1 MRSHPPGGYRRTDFG
16 LCLVAAG
23 SQVGTGRPT
32 LADMSPQPARTPWG
46 IAWRFLLAA
55 AIGALSWVAL
65 FPKEQASDLV
75 NTWLMIGDP
84 LVGIACL
91 VGALRWVRRYSVAVG
106 LVTSAAACVAPVAGG
121 AAAYALGSVS
131 TRRRWREIV
140 VVGVANVLSGII
152 AGRVYDRLDDS
163 SPWWSDLLIGI
174 LLTAVVI
181 AVGVAVGQRRELVA
195 NLREQVAAARR
206 EQEVREDAAR
216 AAERTRIA
224 REMHD
229 VLAHR
234 ISLVAMHAGALAYR
248 PDLTAT
254 ERSTAARTIEENA
267 HLALQELRDV
277 LGVLRDPASGVGAPE
292 GPQPL
297 IGDLQSLVDES
308 RVAGVRVDLEQ
319 HVTGEPPTT
328 ISRTAYRVVQEGLTN
343 ARKHA
348 PNTAVRVLV
357 DGAPEDGVSIVVTNP
372 LPLSR
377 NDSHVPGAGMGLL
390 GVSERVSR
398 VGGTVTHGPER
409 GDFRLAVWLPWST

>member
-1 MRSHPPGGYRRTDFG
+1 MPGRGGQPSVTPPPNLTN
-16 LCLVAAG
+16 
-23 SQVGTGRPT
+23 
-32 LADMSPQPARTPWG
+32 MSPQPARTPWG

-55 AIGALSWVAL
+55 VVGALSWVAF
-65 FPKEQASDLV
+65 FPQENASDWINL
-75 NTWLMIGDP
+75 WLMIGDP
-84 LVGIACL
+84 LIGILCL
-91 VGALRWVRRYSVAVG
+91 VGALRWVRRYPVAVG
-106 LVTSAAACVAPVAGG
+106 LITSAAACVAPVAGG

-131 TRRRWREIV
+131 TRRRWTEIV
-140 VVGVANVLSGII
+140 VVGTANVLSGIV
-152 AGRVYDRLDDS
+152 AGRIYQRSDDS

-174 LLTAVVI
+174 LVTAVVI

-195 NLREQVAAARR
+195 NLREQVAAAQR
-206 EQEVREDAAR
+206 EQAVREDAAR

-254 ERSTAARTIEENA
+254 ERSTAARTVEENA

-277 LGVLRDPASGVGAPE
+277 LGVLRDPATGLEAPE
-292 GPQPL
+292 SPQPL
-297 IGDLQSLVDES
+297 LGDIQALVEES
-308 RVAGVRVDLEQ
+308 RAAGVRVDLEQ
-319 HVTGEPPTT
+319 RVTGEPSAT
-328 ISRTAYRVVQEGLTN
+328 ISRTAYRVLQEGLTN

-348 PNTAVRVLV
+348 PNTAVRVFV

-377 NDSHVPGAGMGLL
+377 NDSQLPGAGMGLL

-398 VGGTVTHGPER
+398 AGGRVSHGQER